1 MAVSPHLA
9 PRQGSG
15 GRPGPGPGLGA
26 MWGRPWCMGQ
36 GTSQGPHSARW
47 ERWATGGGGPITG
60 GRRRESPTLITLTP
74 RGPRAASSGAFAPAG
89 ARETPR
95 TPAPAAASQ
104 RIAAL
109 RPPAPRRPQSHRPPC
124 PSSVTWAH
132 GTDGV
137 GGQVPGCRVGLGE
150 GSLTAGL
157 GLWFQRTAPPAPLPQ
172 PAHSRPR
179 ETRRRLPGSG
189 RPLWGEWGKRQPGR
203 LLVSARSAPPPPPGA
218 RAPAPRAHNYL
229 ISLWQGII
237 ESCVSIT
244 DVERLGHRGP
254 RALSARL
261 PSTGHYPFSRRNE

>member
-89 ARETPR
+89 ARETP
-95 TPAPAAASQ
+95 APQ
-104 RIAAL
+104 PPQQPRRGLAAL

-189 RPLWGEWGKRQPGR
+189 RPLWGEGGERQPGR
-203 LLVSARSAPPPPPGA
+203 LLVSARSAPPPAGSPGPRPARTQLFNFALARNNRVLCVYYRCGEIGPPRAA
-218 RAPAPRAHNYL
+218 RAFSAAAIDRPL
-229 ISLWQGII
+229 
-237 ESCVSIT
+237 SIQ
-244 DVERLGHRGP
+244 P
-254 RALSARL
+254 
-261 PSTGHYPFSRRNE
+261 P

>member
-9 PRQGSG
+9 LRQGSG

-104 RIAAL
+104 RISGAASTCAQAATVSQAAVSFVCDMGSWHRWRWWAGAGL
-109 RPPAPRRPQSHRPPC
+109 QGGAGGGVPDCWAGSVVSEDSAPCSPPPACPQQAARNP
-124 PSSVTWAH
+124 A
-132 GTDGV
+132 
-137 GGQVPGCRVGLGE
+137 
-150 GSLTAGL
+150 
-157 GLWFQRTAPPAPLPQ
+157 APA
-172 PAHSRPR
+172 
-179 ETRRRLPGSG
+179 RL
-189 RPLWGEWGKRQPGR
+189 
-203 LLVSARSAPPPPPGA
+203 
-218 RAPAPRAHNYL
+218 RAPFV
-229 ISLWQGII
+229 G
-237 ESCVSIT
+237 
-244 DVERLGHRGP
+244 
-254 RALSARL
+254 
-261 PSTGHYPFSRRNE
+261 